1 MRPIERRRVTL
12 GLPCFSLNFLIRRR
26 KRFTALSSKGPD
38 GKKTLKPVLQ
48 SFRYP
53 GFHPP
58 RGVRHPARR
67 RTEPVKTNATSTIVA
82 LDSDWEAKLA
92 QSLEDMDE
100 VISYVKNQNL
110 GFNIPYAYEGTERA
124 YLPDYIVRINDG
136 KPEHLNL
143 ILEVT
148 GERRKEKVAKVDA
161 AQTLWIP
168 AINNDGGFGR
178 WAFLEITD
186 PWNAKHLIREFLKK

>member
-1 MRPIERRRVTL
+1 MSQVVIENPIINSPFRE
-12 GLPCFSLNFLIRRR
+12 PIKHF
-26 KRFTALSSKGPD
+26 RFG
-38 GKKTLKPVLQ
+38 
-48 SFRYP
+48 
-53 GFHPP
+53 
-58 RGVRHPARR
+58 
-67 RTEPVKTNATSTIVA
+67 
-82 LDSDWEAKLA
+82 
-92 QSLEDMDE
+92 DE
-100 VISYVKNQNL
+100 GISYVKNQNL

-124 YLPDYIVRINDG
+124 YLPDYIVRINEG

-178 WAFLEITD
+178 WAFLEMTD
-186 PWNAKHLIREFLKK
+186 PWNAKIAIREFLKVGCPVS